1 MPALY
6 IDADHGR
13 RFRLSP
19 QRPKGV
25 YCFLQNIRYLIVSD
39 SALCVEF
46 GNEIQKSIN
55 AKGRALAGL
64 LTRRPIDGV
73 TELVPTYRS
82 LLVHYN
88 PVVISHS
95 RLVRALQKAVSD
107 MGRSD
112 NGGCTVFE
120 IPVLYGGEEFGPD
133 LEYVAQ
139 YNGLTPEQVVKLHSK
154 RDYLVYMLGF
164 TPGFPY
170 LGGMDARIATPRLDS
185 PRTRIPAGSVGIAG
199 EQTGIYPIDS
209 PGGWQLIGRTPIEL
223 YNPERQP
230 PILFSAGDY
239 IRFVPV
245 NKEEYQ
251 EILYRVE
258 NGTFVY

>member
-1 MPALY
+1 M
-6 IDADHGR
+6 
-13 RFRLSP
+13 
-19 QRPKGV
+19 
-25 YCFLQNIRYLIVSD
+25 YCSLQNIRYLIVSD
-39 SALCVEF
+39 SALSVEF
-46 GNEIQKSIN
+46 GNEIHKSIG
-55 AKGRALAGL
+55 AKVRALAGY

-95 RLVRALQKAVSD
+95 RLVRALQKAVSE
-107 MGRSD
+107 MGRTDSS
-112 NGGCTVFE
+112 GCTVFE
-120 IPVLYGGEEFGPD
+120 IPVLYGGEEYGPD
-133 LEYVAQ
+133 LTYVAQ
-139 YNGLTPEQVVKLHSK
+139 YNGLTPEQVVKLHCK
-154 RDYLVYMLGF
+154 RDYLIYMLGF
-164 TPGFPY
+164 APGFPY
-170 LGGMDARIATPRLDS
+170 LGGMDERIATPRLDS
-185 PRTRIPAGSVGIAG
+185 PRTKIPAGSVGIAG
-199 EQTGIYPIDS
+199 EQTGVYPIDS

-245 NKEEYQ
+245 SKEEYQ
-251 EILYRVE
+251 EILHRVE